1 MLLIKIMNTLPL
13 NKSNIPYNI
22 SHRKIML
29 VKEDRCKFLYTYSFF
44 PTREEEGK
52 KNVLQR
58 KKEKLRLKKKINKRE
73 NDVFVKEEK

>member
-1 MLLIKIMNTLPL
+1 MI
-13 NKSNIPYNI
+13 
-22 SHRKIML
+22 